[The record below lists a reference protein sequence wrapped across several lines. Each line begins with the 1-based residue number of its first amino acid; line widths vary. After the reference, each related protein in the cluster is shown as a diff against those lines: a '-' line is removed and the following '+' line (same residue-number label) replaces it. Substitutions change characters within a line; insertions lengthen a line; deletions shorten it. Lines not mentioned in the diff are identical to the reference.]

1 LYHSKPSRGS
11 LAAGGAGTAA
21 EEDPPD
27 WRAWNGKSADTHPYF
42 QSVRD
47 SFKDVVYA
55 EGSLIFEDLFFN
67 ENFKIVDLLAKQLVD
82 LKCDVLIG

>member
-1 LYHSKPSRGS
+1 VL
-11 LAAGGAGTAA
+11 
-21 EEDPPD
+21 
-27 WRAWNGKSADTHPYF
+27 WNGKSADTHSYF

-67 ENFKIVDLLAKQLVD
+67 EI
-82 LKCDVLIG
+82 LK